1 MKKPGHVLL
10 LLTFFLS
17 TFIIFNFMYMLI
29 MSCYKNPTPV
39 APPPFAGWTFKY
51 SLLITT
57 KAPIFIVVRWKCE
70 KWELKIDKKLPVL
83 KFQGPQNDYY
93 RRSCSRKRICAR
105 SFIRRKKRKKTP
117 LKKLALLKKQ
127 IPSSCCSCILSLAL
141 KFFLFFVQTP
151 FQAFIHKTL
160 QF

>member
-1 MKKPGHVLL
+1 MITTEGHVAEKR
-10 LLTFFLS
+10 
-17 TFIIFNFMYMLI
+17 YMFRV
-29 MSCYKNPTPV
+29 S
-39 APPPFAGWTFKY
+39 
-51 SLLITT
+51 SE
-57 KAPIFIVVRWKCE
+57 E
-70 KWELKIDKKLPVL
+70 KRGE
-83 KFQGPQNDYY
+83 
-93 RRSCSRKRICAR
+93 
-105 SFIRRKKRKKTP
+105 KTP